1 MNIEE
6 YRGPT
11 IVRVRTNANTFS
23 KYALKNILYST
34 EDCHT
39 GLKFV
44 FIYLWVNIPFN

>member
-11 IVRVRTNANTFS
+11 IVRVWTNANTS

-34 EDCHT
+34 EECHT
-39 GLKFV
+39 GLNCV
-44 FIYLWVNIPFN
+44 FIYIWVNIPFN